1 MQKNNAYF
9 FNTTD
14 PQIYV
19 DISGHEKSNFF
30 FNMKVFA
37 LDETCSATI
46 AEQSAT
52 IAEQSATIAEQNSTI
67 AVQTSTIENLR
78 AVAADF
84 RCQLE
89 QKIQQADIAIQKK
102 QQELAALYASRSWR
116 LTKPLRTLGG
126 FARALF
132 RR

>member
-9 FNTTD
+9 FNNTD

-52 IAEQSATIAEQNSTI
+52 I
-67 AVQTSTIENLR
+67 ENLR

-84 RCQLE
+84 RCQME

-132 RR
+132 RK

>member
-1 MQKNNAYF
+1 MKK
-9 FNTTD
+9 
-14 PQIYV
+14 
-19 DISGHEKSNFF
+19 SGVSGLVSAL
-30 FNMKVFA
+30 KVF
-37 LDETCSATI
+37 LFVLLI
-46 AEQSAT
+46 AG
-52 IAEQSATIAEQNSTI
+52 
-67 AVQTSTIENLR
+67 
-78 AVAADF
+78 VAADF